1 MRARTFLGVSALLL
15 IAGTAVAGAPAPAE
29 EPDAGEIL
37 RRAEEIRSPD
47 LDYAVDFT
55 LRSVNP
61 DSAWKER
68 TARYTMIAH
77 GKDHSI
83 ILMREPKQ
91 FYPATL
97 LIMRNLYWM
106 IFPRSE
112 KPIQLSAR
120 HVIHGDISNGD
131 LARGNLLKHYE
142 VRLDGEEKVNRER
155 CWRLKLNRSSY
166 AAHYLK
172 IVYWVSK
179 KKLRPV
185 KFEYYGKTGKLL
197 RTAYYEEYK
206 KGPLGVRSMKIE
218 VETHS
223 RPGET
228 TTMVFEN
235 LRALDASGLSFDV
248 PGLIDFRN
256 AARRKFEADG
266 AQGEPED
273 LIAMLVPAEP

>member
-1 MRARTFLGVSALLL
+1 MRALTLLGISSLL
-15 IAGTAVAGAPAPAE
+15 IAGITIAGPAAPGE
-29 EPDAGEIL
+29 EPDAAEIL
-37 RRAEEIRSPD
+37 RRAEEVRSPD

-55 LRSVNP
+55 LRAENP
-61 DSAWKER
+61 NSAWKER

-77 GKDHSI
+77 GKDHSL

-112 KPIQLSAR
+112 KPIQLSA
-120 HVIHGDISNGD
+120 HHIIHGDISNGD
-131 LARGNLLKHYE
+131 LARGNLLRHYE
-142 VRLDGEEKVNRER
+142 VRLDGEEKVRGER
-155 CWRLKLNRSSY
+155 CWRLKLTRSGY

-197 RTAYYEEYK
+197 RTAYYEDYR

-218 VETHS
+218 VETHA
-223 RPGET
+223 RPGEK
-228 TTMVFEN
+228 TTMTFEN
-235 LRALDASGLSFDV
+235 LRPLDASGLSFDV
-248 PGLIDFRN
+248 PGLVDFRN
-256 AARRKFEADG
+256 AARRRLETDG
-266 AQGEPED
+266 AQSEPEE
-273 LIAMLVPAEP
+273 LIAMLVPATP